1 MSARNITVN
10 TAKEVLYLTGTV
22 NGEECTWQMVG
33 AGIWQT
39 TAARAANDIYTI
51 SLQAVTAEGRT
62 YTLETTVYYG
72 LNLILDRTRADVEE
86 IRLLVARGWD
96 KLTVEEQ
103 AAWLNGS
110 YKGAYNY
117 TDLNRVGAAVNYVAE
132 LLCEWGYPYRPNVR
146 TNWRADELFYAED
159 LREYL
164 AAVEGLRDRLTALA
178 TTPEVPGKLNHW
190 QEANDLEQII
200 FDVHLLVQ
208 NMILGLPWADT
219 IYCGAYPI

>member
-1 MSARNITVN
+1 MSTRNITVN
-10 TAKEVLYLTGTV
+10 TGQGVVYLAGTV

-33 AGIWQT
+33 AGMWRT
-39 TAARAANDIYTI
+39 TAKRAEGDIYTI
-51 SLQAVTAEGRT
+51 NLQAVTAEGRA
-62 YTLETTVYYG
+62 YSLSTTVYYG
-72 LNLILDRTRADVEE
+72 LNLILDRTRADVDE

-103 AAWLNGS
+103 TAWLNGN

-132 LLCEWGYPYRPNVR
+132 LLCEWGYPYHPNMR
-146 TNWRADELFYAED
+146 CDWRADELFYAAD

-164 AAVEGLRDRLTALA
+164 AAVEGLRDRLAALA

-208 NMILGLPWADT
+208 NMILGLPWANT
-219 IYCGAYPI
+219 IYSGAYPM